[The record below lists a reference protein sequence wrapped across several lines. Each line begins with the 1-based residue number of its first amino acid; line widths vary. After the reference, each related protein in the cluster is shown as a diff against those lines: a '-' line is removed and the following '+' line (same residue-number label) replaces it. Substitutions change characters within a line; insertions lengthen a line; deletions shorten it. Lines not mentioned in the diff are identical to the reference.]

1 MEKHE
6 PATHV
11 AGMATSTCI
20 GNIDV
25 THAHYHRHLPARPS
39 KRNPR
44 TMRSRI
50 EDVAAVAGVSI
61 KTVSRVLNNEP
72 NVRAETR
79 DRVLAAV
86 ARLGYKPNLSARSLA
101 GQRSYALAL
110 VYNNPSR
117 NYLMEIQN
125 GMLEACHANHYN
137 LILGPV
143 GTARRTLPDLAALF
157 ENSRPDGV
165 VLIPPLTDDAVVL
178 AYLEEHD
185 IPYAS
190 IAPRHPEGCIGVRMD
205 ETTAVVEL
213 IGHLVAQGHRRIGH
227 IKGPRAHGACQW
239 RHAGYRQALRQY
251 GIEYDP
257 ALVVNGQFSFESG
270 IDAANALLD
279 LAEPPTA
286 IFAAND
292 DMAAAVFRVAGQ
304 RGLRIPRDLSV
315 CGFDDTPI
323 AGHIYP
329 ALTTV
334 RQPTAAMGRLAT
346 EQLIDHIR
354 SPEAGTMITVDHAV
368 LVRESTHPPRRR

>member
-1 MEKHE
+1 
-6 PATHV
+6 
-11 AGMATSTCI
+11 
-20 GNIDV
+20 
-25 THAHYHRHLPARPS
+25 
-39 KRNPR
+39 
-44 TMRSRI
+44 MRSRI

-72 NVRAETR
+72 NVRVETR
-79 DRVLAAV
+79 DRVQAAV

-125 GMLEACHANHYN
+125 GMLEACHAHHYN

-143 GTARRTLPDLAALF
+143 GTGRTTLPDLAALF

-178 AYLEEHD
+178 SYLEEHE
-185 IPYAS
+185 IPFTS
-190 IAPRHPEGCIGVRMD
+190 IAPRHPDGRIGVRMD

-213 IGHLVAQGHRRIGH
+213 IGHLVAQGHRRIAH

-239 RHAGYRQALRQY
+239 RHAGYRKALKDA
-251 GIEYDP
+251 GIDYDP
-257 ALVVNGQFSFESG
+257 TLVVSGEFSFESG
-270 IDAANALLD
+270 VVAANALLD
-279 LAEPPTA
+279 LDQPPTA

-334 RQPTAAMGRLAT
+334 RQPTSAMGQLAT
-346 EQLIDHIR
+346 EQLIERIR
-354 SPEAGTMITVDHAV
+354 SPEGGRMVTVDHAV
-368 LVRESTHPPRRR
+368 LIRESTRAPRRR